1 MTTSTATPTDRLIE
15 SLTGQLAPVRALR
28 MRDGLALI
36 LAAGALTIAVVLGW
50 LGLRRELL
58 AGEASAMFVIAN
70 GLILLLGLAAA
81 VTVVRMGS
89 PQVGNR
95 HEGWKWALAMA
106 GLLPLAAV
114 VRLALHWQ
122 GLPQIVTGTQ
132 GPDCLLHALGLSLFT
147 AAALVLWLRKG
158 APASPPLAGLLTGI
172 AAGALGTFA
181 YGLACPVET
190 IYHLGVWHSLPV
202 VLAAVAGK
210 MLVPRLIRW

>member
-1 MTTSTATPTDRLIE
+1 MNTSTDRLIE
-15 SLTGQLAPVRALR
+15 SLTGQLTPVRALR
-28 MRDGLALI
+28 MRDGLALT

-81 VTVVRMGS
+81 AAVVRMGS

-106 GLLPLAAV
+106 GLLPLAAL
-114 VRLALHWQ
+114 VRLARHWQ
-122 GLPQIVTGTQ
+122 EWPQITSGIQ
-132 GPDCLLHALGLSLFT
+132 GPDCMLHALVLSVFT
-147 AAALVLWLRKG
+147 AAALTLWLRRG
-158 APASPPLAGLLTGI
+158 APASPPLAGMLTGI

-190 IYHLGVWHSLPV
+190 IYHLGVWHSLPMV
-202 VLAAVAGK
+202 VGA
-210 MLVPRLIRW
+210 LVGRFAIAKLISW

>member
-1 MTTSTATPTDRLIE
+1 MNTSTDRLIE
-15 SLTGQLAPVRALR
+15 SLADQLTPVRALR
-28 MRDGLALI
+28 MREGLALT
-36 LAAGALTIAVVLGW
+36 LVAGAVTIAVVLGW

-81 VTVVRMGS
+81 ATVVRMGS

-106 GLLPLAAV
+106 GLLPLAAL

-122 GLPQIVTGTQ
+122 ELPQITSGIQ
-132 GPDCLLHALGLSLFT
+132 GPDCLFHALTLSVFT
-147 AAALVLWLRKG
+147 AAALTLWLRRG
-158 APASPPLAGLLTGI
+158 APASPPLAGMLTGI
-172 AAGALGTFA
+172 AASALGTFA

-202 VLAAVAGK
+202 LIGAVVGRFAITRAIG
-210 MLVPRLIRW
+210 W